1 MKVIT
6 YSICFLSMILFS
18 HCATGQFHKNP
29 VIAHRGAW
37 KTDKIPQNSIAALN
51 RAGELKCFGS
61 EFDVHLTKDDILVVT
76 HDHDFYGIDIESS
89 TYQELLKKKHPNG
102 ESIPT
107 AKEYLLAGKNHR
119 KTKLIFELKA
129 SKVSKSRTLKA
140 AEIAVN
146 LVKELGLQ
154 KQVEY
159 ISFDYDALK
168 KIVELDPKA
177 KVAYLTGHVSPA
189 DARNDGLSGLDYHIS
204 FYKKYT
210 NLIDESRDVG
220 LTTNVWTVNL
230 KEDMIWFLDK
240 KIDYITTD
248 EPELLFQVIKSK

>member
-1 MKVIT
+1 MKIIT
-6 YSICFLSMILFS
+6 SSFCFFSLFLFS
-18 HCATGQFHKNP
+18 QFALAQFHKNP

-37 KTDKIPQNSIAALN
+37 KTENIPQNSIAALD

-89 TYQELLKKKHPNG
+89 TYQELLQKKHPNG

-107 AKEYLLAGKNHR
+107 AKEYLLAGKKHK
-119 KTKLIFELKA
+119 KTKLIYELKA
-129 SKVSKSRTLKA
+129 SKVSKERTLKA
-140 AEIAVN
+140 AELAVE
-146 LVKELGLQ
+146 LVKDLGLK

-177 KVAYLTGHVSPA
+177 KVSYLNGHVLPV
-189 DARNDGLSGLDYHIS
+189 DAKKDGLYGLDYHLS
-204 FYKKYT
+204 FYKKFT
-210 NLIDESRDVG
+210 DLIEDSHKVG
-220 LTTNVWTVNL
+220 LINNVWTVNL
-230 KEDMIWFLDK
+230 KEDMAWLLDR

-248 EPELLFQVIKSK
+248 EPELLFQVIKSR